1 MRKSDRKNGEEARA
15 IQWVLETDH
24 SLAPTMVLLLGQG
37 GEAGA
42 TGHRG
47 GGSNGGG
54 KATSVAGLQRLARP
68 QSLYVTDVAGRPLL
82 RATSPP
88 QPRGDFSCNL
98 PARDRNWTKTS
109 DAGCEVTTSRKGGSR
124 RLWLFRV
131 KAWS

>member
-1 MRKSDRKNGEEARA
+1 MIKSDRKSGKKRERSAACWEQTIRGLPL
-15 IQWVLETDH
+15 WLP
-24 SLAPTMVLLLGQG
+24 SLDKEGKP
-37 GEAGA
+37 GA
-42 TGHRG
+42 TGHGG
-47 GGSNGGG
+47 GGSNSRRE
-54 KATSVAGLQRLARP
+54 ATSVAGLQRLARP

-124 RLWLFRV
+124 RPLVFRV
-131 KAWS
+131 KDCS